1 MNLQLIMFVII
12 LVQGNW
18 LGTYLS
24 APGDWPGTGTT
35 PAATAGRYWQGRA
48 PGERSR
54 CSASSAGW
62 GPLLPRLSRW
72 PSEKKKFI
80 QQNTGNTT
88 QQLYLCHT
96 LNQAT
101 NRLLICLN
109 KFI

>member
-48 PGERSR
+48 PGGRSR

-88 QQLYLCHT
+88 QRTIISMPYSESSHKSASDLF
-96 LNQAT
+96 
-101 NRLLICLN
+101 
-109 KFI
+109 K